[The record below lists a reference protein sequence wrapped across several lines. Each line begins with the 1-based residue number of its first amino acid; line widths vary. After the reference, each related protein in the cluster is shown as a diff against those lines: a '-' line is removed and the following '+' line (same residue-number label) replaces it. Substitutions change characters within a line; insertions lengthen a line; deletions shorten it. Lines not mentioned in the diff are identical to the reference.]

1 VDKKQAVLN
10 KINFRAYYTSIIG
23 ELGSAGPDGWTKNSK
38 CIFHNESNGSFG
50 VNMFNGQY
58 KCFGCDAHGSIF
70 DFHINA
76 HGVDFKTALHQLAD
90 FAGVDLN
97 SDIRH
102 YELGKPI
109 KIYSYDN
116 ATGDTLFYVCRFEP
130 KKFRPCD
137 PNGRWKVKDIVE
149 PVPYNLPQV
158 LKADTVFLT
167 EGEKDADTINRLGL
181 VGTCKANWTGHWT
194 QEYATKY
201 FNGKAVNILQD
212 NDEAGKTKAIDAA
225 ESLSRANDTI
235 VKILPPFS
243 PGGL

>member
-1 VDKKQAVLN
+1 MDKKQAVLN
-10 KINFRAYYTSIIG
+10 RINFRACYTSMIG
-23 ELGSAGPDGWTKNSK
+23 ELGPAGPDLWTKNSK
-38 CIFHNESNGSFG
+38 CPLHAEDNGSFG
-50 VNMFNGQY
+50 VNMSNGHY
-58 KCFGCDAHGSIF
+58 KCFGCGAHGSIF
-70 DFHINA
+70 DFYMKVHS
-76 HGVDFKTALHQLAD
+76 VDFKTALQQLAD

-116 ATGDTLFYVCRFEP
+116 ADGDTLFNVCRFEP
-130 KKFRPCD
+130 KEFRPCD
-137 PNGRWKVKDIVE
+137 PNGKWKVKGIE

-167 EGEKDADTINRLGL
+167 EGEKDADTVNRLGL
-181 VGTCKANWTGHWT
+181 VGTCKANWTGRWT
-194 QEYATKY
+194 QEYAIKY

-212 NDEAGKTKAIDAA
+212 NDEAGKAKAIDAA
-225 ESLSRANDTI
+225 ESLSRAEGTI